1 MEEIVA
7 IRQRIDLTRSFL
19 RASRAG
25 SRSDFPSLRARRRR
39 EPKPRRLRPA
49 GGRERGPPSAA
60 IDAGSERG
68 EARRSSSSRHR
79 AREPRSARRAQLRR
93 RRRTSRPGAAAARG
107 RRRNEPGLIDRAR
120 ISELGS
126 GGSVCRSS
134 PRRWGSDRGGGGI
147 RPAGRR
153 LKMK

>member
-39 EPKPRRLRPA
+39 EPKPRRLRRA

-60 IDAGSERG
+60 IAAGSERG
-68 EARRSSSSRHR
+68 EARRSSSRHR
-79 AREPRSARRAQLRR
+79 AREPRSVRRAQLRRRRR

-134 PRRWGSDRGGGGI
+134 PRRWGSDRGGRGFD
-147 RPAGRR
+147 R
-153 LKMK
+153 LDEG